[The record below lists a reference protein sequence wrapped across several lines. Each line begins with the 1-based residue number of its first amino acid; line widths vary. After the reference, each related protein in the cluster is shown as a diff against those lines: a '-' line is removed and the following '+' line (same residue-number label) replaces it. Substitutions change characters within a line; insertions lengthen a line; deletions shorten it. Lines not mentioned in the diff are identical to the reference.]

1 MSHAVSHGARI
12 APVPSTSSRPG
23 LHRACHQT
31 RRSLHRQQYQ
41 WWQETPTPKANDILE
56 RLTEGSS
63 LTRALTAT
71 LEFSVECTIQAY
83 KDAGRTDPLE
93 RCLTYE
99 LGENLL
105 RSCERHEI
113 DGFGPRAMLDK
124 VLRGS
129 DLDPDA
135 AAETLAAELK
145 RRFASRRSRLR
156 DACVCITWRGTHT
169 NLSTLNRRAVLDV
182 STALSLGEDDFE
194 ATLATVTSV
203 AQA

>member
-1 MSHAVSHGARI
+1 
-12 APVPSTSSRPG
+12 
-23 LHRACHQT
+23 
-31 RRSLHRQQYQ
+31 
-41 WWQETPTPKANDILE
+41 
-56 RLTEGSS
+56 
-63 LTRALTAT
+63 
-71 LEFSVECTIQAY
+71 
-83 KDAGRTDPLE
+83 
-93 RCLTYE
+93 
-99 LGENLL
+99 
-105 RSCERHEI
+105 
-113 DGFGPRAMLDK
+113 MLDK